1 MRPAPNVASL
11 CMTTLE
17 NTPRSSASPRYV
29 LGRHGQAFSTRAR
42 AEQIRAEIEQLA
54 AGGRDVLID
63 FEGVRSV
70 SYSFADELIG
80 VFASH
85 YEEDHEALRPVV
97 IGLTAQ
103 AQRVVLG
110 SLGQRGLP
118 DEVARELVPH

>member
-1 MRPAPNVASL
+1 
-11 CMTTLE
+11 MTTLE
-17 NTPRSSASPRYV
+17 NDIPRSSASPRYV

-70 SYSFADELIG
+70 SYSFVDELIG
-80 VFASH
+80 VFATR
-85 YEEDHEALRPVV
+85 YEANSDSLRPVV

-103 AQRVVLG
+103 AQRVLLG
-110 SLGQRGLP
+110 SLEQRGLS
-118 DEVARELVPH
+118 DEASRELVPH

>member
-1 MRPAPNVASL
+1 
-11 CMTTLE
+11 MTTLE
-17 NTPRSSASPRYV
+17 NDTPRSSASPRYV

-54 AGGRDVLID
+54 AGGSDVLID

-80 VFASH
+80 VFASR
-85 YEEDHEALRPVV
+85 YEADHDSLRPVV

-103 AQRVVLG
+103 AQRVLLG
-110 SLGQRGLP
+110 SLEQRGLS
-118 DEVARELVPH
+118 DEVSRQLVPH

>member
-1 MRPAPNVASL
+1 
-11 CMTTLE
+11 MTTLE
-17 NTPRSSASPRYV
+17 NDIPRSSASPRYV

-70 SYSFADELIG
+70 SYSFADELVG
-80 VFASH
+80 VFASR
-85 YEEDHEALRPVV
+85 YEADHQALRPIV

-103 AQRVVLG
+103 AQRVLLG
-110 SLGQRGLP
+110 SLEQRGLS
-118 DEVARELVPH
+118 DEVSRELVPH